1 MPRRDGGRNPIVLVF
16 AVCFVFWLLLS
27 GHYAPLYIALGALSA
42 AFVALVNRDD
52 ESVSDLLRCFPRL
65 AVYVPWLLKE
75 IVVANLQVARIILH
89 PRLPI
94 DPVVLRFTPPL
105 SGDLAQ
111 TLLGN
116 SITLTPGTITLDI
129 EGDEFV
135 VHALTARA
143 GRDLVE
149 GSMAARVKAV
159 FAEPAR

>member
-1 MPRRDGGRNPIVLVF
+1 
-16 AVCFVFWLLLS
+16 
-27 GHYAPLYIALGALSA
+27 
-42 AFVALVNRDD
+42 
-52 ESVSDLLRCFPRL
+52 
-65 AVYVPWLLKE
+65 
-75 IVVANLQVARIILH
+75 
-89 PRLPI
+89 
-94 DPVVLRFTPPL
+94 LRFRPPL

-143 GRDLVE
+143 GTDLVE

-159 FAEPAR
+159 FSEPAG

>member
-1 MPRRDGGRNPIVLVF
+1 MPRREGGRNPIVLVF
-16 AVCFVFWLLLS
+16 AVCFLFWLLLS
-27 GHYAPLYIALGALSA
+27 GHYSPFYLALGVLSA
-42 AFVALVNRDD
+42 AAVAIVNRDE
-52 ESVSDLLRCFPRL
+52 ESVSDLLRAFPRL

-94 DPVVLRFTPPL
+94 DPVVLRFRPPL

-143 GRDLVE
+143 GTDLVE

-159 FAEPAR
+159 FSEPAG